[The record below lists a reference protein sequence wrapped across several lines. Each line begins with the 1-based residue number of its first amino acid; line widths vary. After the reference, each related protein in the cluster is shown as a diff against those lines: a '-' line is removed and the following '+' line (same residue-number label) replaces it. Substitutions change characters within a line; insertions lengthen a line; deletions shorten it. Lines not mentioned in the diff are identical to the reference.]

1 MNVAI
6 MLALIGLAICVWWL
20 LLQKFRAKP
29 WLQQGV
35 LAEPLHSAT
44 FYPPQ
49 FIGLGVFLAV
59 VMTLFALFAVA
70 YHMRM
75 DVPDWV
81 HLPLPS
87 VLLLN
92 TALLVLGSIAMQAAW
107 SAADRSNERPGTTGA
122 GADHWRRARIYLQ
135 WGGFFAIAFL
145 IGQLAAWQQLDAQG
159 FYFSCSPASAFFYV
173 LTALHGA
180 HLLGGLLVWGK
191 TALASARSDSRQHA
205 PAIALSIRL
214 CAIYWHFLLLIWLAV
229 YALFAFT

>member
-49 FIGLGVFLAV
+49 LVGLGVFLAV
-59 VMTLFALFAVA
+59 VMTLFALFAAA

-75 DVPDWV
+75 NVPDWV
-81 HLPLPS
+81 HLPLPP

-92 TALLVLGSIAMQAAW
+92 TALLVLGSIAMQAVW
-107 SAADRSNERPGTTGA
+107 SAADHSHDDSGTAEARAER
-122 GADHWRRARIYLQ
+122 WRRARFYLQ
-135 WGGFFAIAFL
+135 WG
-145 IGQLAAWQQLDAQG
+145 
-159 FYFSCSPASAFFYV
+159 
-173 LTALHGA
+173 
-180 HLLGGLLVWGK
+180 
-191 TALASARSDSRQHA
+191 
-205 PAIALSIRL
+205 
-214 CAIYWHFLLLIWLAV
+214 
-229 YALFAFT
+229 

>member
-29 WLQQGV
+29 WLQHGV
-35 LAEPLHSAT
+35 LVEPVHSAT

-59 VMTLFALFAVA
+59 VMTLFALFAAA

-81 HLPLPS
+81 HLPLPP

-92 TALLVLGSIAMQAAW
+92 TALLVLGSLAMQAAW
-107 SAADRSNERPGTTGA
+107 SAADRGNDNTDAA
-122 GADHWRRARIYLQ
+122 GVDYWRRARLYLL
-135 WGGFFAIAFL
+135 GGGLFAIAFL
-145 IGQLAAWQQLDAQG
+145 AGQLAAWRQLDAQG

-173 LTALHGA
+173 LTALHGL

-191 TALASARSDSRQHA
+191 TALMSARIDGVQRASAV
-205 PAIALSIRL
+205 ALNIRL
-214 CAIYWHFLLLIWLAV
+214 CAIYWHFLLLIWLVV